1 MSAAALL
8 AELRADGVI
17 LAANGDKL
25 AIEAAR
31 GILTPE
37 LMARMRAA
45 KPELM
50 AILAGDL
57 PANDDTEPAQDLPLL
72 AALAEFDALIERL
85 CDLCRFPADV
95 RENMRQAR
103 RRMAPGNVPAELDAV
118 REHVRRHE
126 GHATVLG
133 SR

>member
-17 LAANGDKL
+17 LAADGDKL

-50 AILAGDL
+50 ALLAGDL
-57 PANDDTEPAQDLPLL
+57 AANDDAEPAQDLPLL

-85 CDLCRFPADV
+85 CDLSRYPADV

-103 RRMAPGNVPAELDAV
+103 RRMSPDNLRLELPV
-118 REHVRRHE
+118 MREHLARAE
-126 GHATVLG
+126 GKARVAK
-133 SR
+133 